1 MTPTIKDQLQTK
13 ANPDDLELKNILISA
28 IMGLSQEKQD
38 ELWKE
43 LQDCGIIKK
52 EYPDRFRWRHDLRY
66 AERRTHQ
73 RGSH

>member
-1 MTPTIKDQLQTK
+1 MKPTLKEQLQIE
-13 ANPDDLELKNILISA
+13 AAPDDMELKNILISA

-52 EYPDRFRWRHDLRY
+52 
-66 AERRTHQ
+66 
-73 RGSH
+73 

>member
-1 MTPTIKDQLQTK
+1 MTPTTKEQLQFAT
-13 ANPDDLELKNILISA
+13 APDLALKNILISA

-52 EYPDRFRWRHDLRY
+52 
-66 AERRTHQ
+66 
-73 RGSH
+73 

>member
-1 MTPTIKDQLQTK
+1 MTPTIKYQLQIK
-13 ANPDDLELKNILISA
+13 ADPDDIELKNVLISA

-52 EYPDRFRWRHDLRY
+52 
-66 AERRTHQ
+66 
-73 RGSH
+73 

>member
-1 MTPTIKDQLQTK
+1 MAPTLKEQLHIDD
-13 ANPDDLELKNILISA
+13 APDDMELKNILISA

-52 EYPDRFRWRHDLRY
+52 
-66 AERRTHQ
+66 
-73 RGSH
+73 